1 MHSITRAFLVLALA
15 IAALAA
21 APAQHARAQ
30 DGAMIVL
37 DASAT
42 MSGSIGG
49 KPKIQIAR
57 DTLATVLADPPAK
70 LALGMLVFGHRQK
83 ASCTDI
89 DLMVPPAIGSTRAI
103 LEAAASIKPQ
113 GKTPLADSLT
123 EAAQELNYTEKKA
136 TIIVIADGSDNCQ
149 GDPCAAAS
157 DLKST
162 GADFT
167 IHVVGFG
174 LSAADKKAI
183 SCLAD
188 ITGGLF
194 LDAGSATELSAA
206 LTKAVKLEPEVP
218 LPSASLK
225 APDSIE
231 QASEFSVTY
240 EGPKEDGDQI
250 QLAWAGSRPGQYIRN
265 VRVSGDGEAA
275 HFTAPDESGDYELR
289 YWLPSRGKVIAQK
302 RVRVTEAEV
311 KLRAPESVD
320 RGAEFEVAWT
330 GHVDP
335 NGVMEIVPRNGGAPL
350 SGVRV
355 RAFSSPARL
364 DAPAAA
370 GAYTIRYRVAD
381 ETRATTTLSV
391 AESAVAFDAPASVAG
406 GADFKVGWK
415 GPAAYY
421 DEIQLASPA
430 TTDGSRIEYARASNP
445 AEPVTLTAPLQ
456 AGTFEIRY
464 WSSRGKA
471 VLARTT
477 VDVSAAA
484 TTLDASS
491 SVAGGAPVAV
501 TWTGPGARFDE
512 IQIAPAGA
520 AAGDAVARADV
531 GDSPVTLA
539 APVEAGNYE
548 LRYWSGAWRA
558 TLARRTLTVSAPSA
572 SLSVAAGPT
581 VTAGSKFAVTWQGPA
596 GRYDDIRVAAP
607 DSAPDAAIHAARV
620 GAAGEA
626 VELLAPTQPGT
637 YELRYWSDSA
647 RKVLATMD
655 VVVQ

>member
-1 MHSITRAFLVLALA
+1 MHSISRTFLAFVLAF
-15 IAALAA
+15 AALAA
-21 APAQHARAQ
+21 ALPRAAQAQ

-42 MSGSIGG
+42 MMGSIGG
-49 KPKIQIAR
+49 KSKIQIAR

-103 LEAAASIKPQ
+103 LDAAATIKPQ
-113 GKTPLADSLT
+113 GKTPLADSLN
-123 EAAQELNYTEKKA
+123 EAAQELNYGEKKA
-136 TIIVIADGSDNCQ
+136 TIIAIVDGADNCQ

-174 LSAADKKAI
+174 LSDADKKKLA
-183 SCLAD
+183 CLSD

-194 LDAGSATELSAA
+194 LDAASATDLSDA

-218 LPSASLK
+218 LPSASIQ

-231 QASEFSVTY
+231 AASDFSVSY
-240 EGPKEDGDQI
+240 DGPKEDGDQI
-250 QLAWAGSRPGQYIRN
+250 QIAWAGSRPGQNITN
-265 VRVSGDGEAA
+265 VRVDSDGRPAQ
-275 HFTAPDESGDYELR
+275 FKAPDESGDYEIR

-302 RVRVTEAEV
+302 SVRVTEAQV
-311 KLRAPESVD
+311 NLRAPESVD

-335 NGVMEIVPRNGGAPL
+335 NGMIEVVAQSGGAPL
-350 SGVRV
+350 SGARV
-355 RAFSSPARL
+355 RSSPAKL
-364 DAPAAA
+364 DAPANA
-370 GAYTIRYRVAD
+370 GAYVVRYRVAD
-381 ETRATTTLSV
+381 ETRATTTLTVADSAISFEAPTSV
-391 AESAVAFDAPASVAG
+391 VG

-421 DEIQLASPA
+421 DEIQLASSSTA
-430 TTDGSRIEYARASNP
+430 DGSRIEYARASDP
-445 AEPVTLTAPLQ
+445 GEPVTLAAPLQ

-464 WSSRGKA
+464 WSSRGKS
-471 VLARTT
+471 VLARRA
-477 VDVSAAA
+477 VDVTAAAA
-484 TTLDASS
+484 TLEAPGSL
-491 SVAGGAPVAV
+491 AGGAPLTVN
-501 TWTGPGARFDE
+501 WTGPGGRFDE
-512 IQIAPAGA
+512 IQIARAGA

-531 GDSPVTLA
+531 GDGPVTLA
-539 APVEAGNYE
+539 APVEAGDYE
-548 LRYWSGAWRA
+548 IRYWSGVWRA
-558 TLARRTLTVSAPSA
+558 MLARRALSVSVASA
-572 SLSVAAGPT
+572 SLSVAGA
-581 VTAGSKFAVTWQGPA
+581 VTAGSKFSVTWQGPA

-607 DSAPDAAIHAARV
+607 GSAPDAAIHAARV
-620 GAAGEA
+620 GAPGAA
-626 VELLAPTQPGT
+626 VELLAPAQPGT
-637 YELRYWSDSA
+637 YQLRYWSDSA
-647 RKVLATMD
+647 RKVLATIE